1 MTCLQKFTKLIF
13 TKFTPTSA
21 VNKLH
26 VKIRGNKFHE
36 LQIFPR
42 NSRNLLSS
50 NKTRH
55 TVSSKPLIALQC
67 KIKLRSDPKL
77 FILNSLEYCRTLFH
91 QTVENQLG
99 VVHFVVTPKLEILE
113 ANFFINTGPILLLS
127 RQVPKCIPEKGY
139 NK

>member
-50 NKTRH
+50 EKKRH
-55 TVSSKPLIALQC
+55 TVFGQGFMRAAGMLAVLIRLQY
-67 KIKLRSDPKL
+67 P
-77 FILNSLEYCRTLFH
+77 
-91 QTVENQLG
+91 V
-99 VVHFVVTPKLEILE
+99 
-113 ANFFINTGPILLLS
+113 INVNNI
-127 RQVPKCIPEKGY
+127 
-139 NK
+139 

>member
-50 NKTRH
+50 KKKRH
-55 TVSSKPLIALQC
+55 TVYNRRIFPLPLFGGR
-67 KIKLRSDPKL
+67 KIRLARETYYTTLRNWGRQTCGFSYSCRVL
-77 FILNSLEYCRTLFH
+77 YSNSLVRACHICTFSKEYL
-91 QTVENQLG
+91 
-99 VVHFVVTPKLEILE
+99 
-113 ANFFINTGPILLLS
+113 
-127 RQVPKCIPEKGY
+127 Y
-139 NK
+139 NYSNWSAS